1 MTDSLEINQIKV
13 KPRPISPH
21 LQIYSWQLTSLM
33 SIGHRAS
40 GIVLALGTS
49 LVVLWLLALA
59 SGPEWFEIVSSFV
72 SHWFGQLV
80 LFGYSAVTFY
90 HLLNGIRH
98 ISWDIG
104 YGFELDAVYRTG
116 YAVLTTAVIL
126 TSITWLIVWFY

>member
-13 KPRPISPH
+13 KPRPLSPH

-59 SGPEWFEIVSSFV
+59 SGPEWFEIVSNLV